1 MELSLNLVKVS
12 ALLGEATTGEAVVEG
27 TLALVT
33 VSGFFSNIDLR
44 AASFSGESL
53 FTGDVTV
60 ELRGRGGGVETNACR
75 FFASV
80 SFGVGILAPSASSLL
95 LRSGALILLCS
106 LSASASFSTSASAL
120 QLLFWQDFFEQD
132 LPGDRRVVQAGSS
145 TRPGHSE
152 WISQCELAQLVLQ
165 LFHQDLL
172 LLQHLKTFYFLV

>member
-12 ALLGEATTGEAVVEG
+12 ALLGGATTGEAVVEG

-33 VSGFFSNIDLR
+33 VSGVFSNIDLR

-60 ELRGRGGGVETNACR
+60 ELRGRVGGVETNACR

-80 SFGVGILAPSASSLL
+80 SFGVGILAPSVISLL
-95 LRSGALILLCS
+95 LRSGARILLCS

-120 QLLFWQDFFEQD
+120 QLLFGKISLDRTYLETEELFR
-132 LPGDRRVVQAGSS
+132 LAPPPG
-145 TRPGHSE
+145 
-152 WISQCELAQLVLQ
+152 LAIVSG
-165 LFHQDLL
+165 
-172 LLQHLKTFYFLV
+172 

>member
-60 ELRGRGGGVETNACR
+60 ELRGRGGGGETNACR

-80 SFGVGILAPSASSLL
+80 SFGVGIFAPSASSLL
-95 LRSGALILLCS
+95 LRSGARILLCS
-106 LSASASFSTSASAL
+106 LNASASFSTSASAL
-120 QLLFWQDFFEQD
+120 QLLFWQDFFAQI
-132 LPGDRRVVQAGSS
+132 LPGDRVVQAGSPA
-145 TRPGHSE
+145 RPGHSE
-152 WISQCELAQLVLQ
+152 WISQRDLAQLGFQ

-172 LLQHLKTFYFLV
+172 LLQHLNPFYFLV